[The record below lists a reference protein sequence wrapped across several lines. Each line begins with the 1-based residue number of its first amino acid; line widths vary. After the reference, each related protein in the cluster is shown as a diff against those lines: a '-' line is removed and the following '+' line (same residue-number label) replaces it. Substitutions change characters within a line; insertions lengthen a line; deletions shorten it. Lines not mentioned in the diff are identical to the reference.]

1 MKTTNKKT
9 TRRKTTPKTAR
20 PESKP
25 NPENAEQSAS
35 ASSGE
40 AEKKR
45 PSRRGRR
52 GGVGRKRPASKTEQ
66 SEAIKAAETTSS
78 ESPAPAESKSD
89 DAATEKKRP
98 SRRGRRGGVGRKRP
112 ASKTE
117 QSEAI
122 KAAEPASSESPTP
135 AESKSDDAATEKKRP
150 SRRGRR
156 GGVGRKRPASKTEP
170 TEATKAAE
178 TTSSESPA
186 PAETKS
192 DDAATEK
199 KRPSRRGR
207 RGGVG
212 RKRPASKTE
221 TTEAIEAAEPASS
234 ESPAPAETKS
244 DDAATEKK
252 RPSRR
257 GRRGGVGR
265 KRPASKTEPTEA
277 IEAAKEASKETIAEP
292 QAKPEKAASQSKR
305 ASSRRKS
312 SSKQT
317 SNKRQPE
324 KPAQD
329 KAPHDVQTKTS
340 RAQKDQKS
348 KPRPQTGRSASS
360 KKPLC
365 RMIFAEESS
374 YSIAVITE
382 DGQLTDFWV
391 EEEHIVDRGAAG
403 NIYRGVVSKVIPALQ
418 AAFVDIGLDKDGF
431 LSFQEMGPEVYKQR
445 KASGNKRIEKI
456 EDALRPGD
464 KVLVQMAK
472 EAIGDKGP
480 ALTSKVSMPGR
491 FLIYMPYAQVVRM
504 SRMLSDKERKA
515 LYELAEQEIG
525 TDGGL
530 IFRTAAADR
539 NADEIRQDLQ
549 SLTGKWKEI
558 QREFEA
564 GSNPKC
570 LHREPKL
577 FERVLRD
584 HFSSS
589 VDEVV
594 LYHPRLKFRI
604 ADAMK
609 KASAQRDP
617 NDCIRF
623 YEKTDQSIWKA
634 YNLTKDIDHLFSK
647 IVRLDCGGY
656 IIIEEMETLTAI
668 DVNSGKNISGKDF
681 ETMISETNQQA
692 AVEVARQM
700 RLRQLGGIII
710 VDFIDMQQKRNQDRV
725 FKIIER
731 ELAKDRTPTDLQEF
745 TNLGLV

>member
-9 TRRKTTPKTAR
+9 TRRKTTSKTAR

-35 ASSGE
+35 
-40 AEKKR
+40 
-45 PSRRGRR
+45 
-52 GGVGRKRPASKTEQ
+52 
-66 SEAIKAAETTSS
+66 SS
-78 ESPAPAESKSD
+78 E
-89 DAATEKKRP
+89 
-98 SRRGRRGGVGRKRP
+98 
-112 ASKTE
+112 E
-117 QSEAI
+117 Q
-122 KAAEPASSESPTP
+122 
-135 AESKSDDAATEKKRP
+135 KKRP

-170 TEATKAAE
+170 TEAVQA
-178 TTSSESPA
+178 
-186 PAETKS
+186 
-192 DDAATEK
+192 D
-199 KRPSRRGR
+199 
-207 RGGVG
+207 
-212 RKRPASKTE
+212 
-221 TTEAIEAAEPASS
+221 EPASS
-234 ESPAPAETKS
+234 ESPAPAESKS
-244 DDAATEKK
+244 DEAASEKK
-252 RPSRR
+252 RPTRR
-257 GRRGGVGR
+257 GRRGGAGR

-277 IEAAKEASKETIAEP
+277 VQADEPASSESPAPAESKSDEAASEKKRPTRRGRRGGAGRKRPASKTEPTEAVQADEKTSKVTIAEP
-292 QAKPEKAASQSKR
+292 QAKPEKAASQSNR

-324 KPAQD
+324 KPAQE
-329 KAPHDVQTKTS
+329 KAPRDVQTKTS
-340 RAQKDQKS
+340 RAKKEQKS
-348 KPRPQTGRSASS
+348 KPLPQTRRSAAS

-382 DGQLTDFWV
+382 DGRLTDFWV
-391 EEEHIVDRGAAG
+391 EEEHTIDHGAAG

-418 AAFVDIGLDKDGF
+418 AAFVDIGLDKEGF

-445 KASGNKRIEKI
+445 KTSGKKRIEKI

-515 LYELAEQEIG
+515 LYEVVEQEIG
-525 TDGGL
+525 TGGGL
-530 IFRTAAADR
+530 IFRTAAAGR
-539 NADEIRQDLQ
+539 NADDIRQDLQ

-570 LHREPKL
+570 LHREPQL

-584 HFSSS
+584 HFSLS

-609 KASAQRDP
+609 KASSRRDP

-668 DVNSGKNISGKDF
+668 DVNSGKNTSGKDF

-745 TNLGLV
+745 TNLGLVQITRARSGRSLTQRLTYTCAHCNGSGRLPLLALTK